1 MRLRISIFGILLAV
15 VFLLPHAQAAVSR
28 DNFLLRNTGDLT
40 ALCSA
45 GESDPLATAA
55 RNFCEGFT
63 VGVVRVLQK
72 VMAAEAPRPA
82 MFCLPAQGPTRSAGI
97 ASFVRWANAEP
108 GRLALPAEDGLATF
122 LKVQFP
128 CPPGK

>member
-1 MRLRISIFGILLAV
+1 MRLKISILGALLAV
-15 VFLLPHAQAAVSR
+15 AFWSPHADAAVTQ

-45 GESDPLATAA
+45 SESDPVATAA
-55 RNFCEGFT
+55 RNFCAGFA
-63 VGVVRVLQK
+63 VGVVRVLER

-82 MFCLPAQGPTRSAGI
+82 LFCFPANPPTRSAGI
-97 ASFVRWANAEP
+97 AAFVRWANAEP
-108 GRLALPAEDGLATF
+108 GRLALPAEDGLATY
-122 LKVQFP
+122 LKTQFP